1 MANQKAVISDLYMP
15 VIAAPPPQELEV
27 RLRERRAYCSSKFHQ
42 LLRVAAFWNPVAM
55 LYADPDC
62 GSILPVD
69 ACDIIARAHSRIF
82 AEWLCLP
89 LAEQFAEFAR
99 YLATLT
105 SEGRQTFLKL
115 LNHPK
120 ALDSLIPPGA
130 SSDAQEL
137 FSCDL
142 RALVGLVSSW

>member
-1 MANQKAVISDLYMP
+1 
-15 VIAAPPPQELEV
+15 
-27 RLRERRAYCSSKFHQ
+27 
-42 LLRVAAFWNPVAM
+42 M

-89 LAEQFAEFAR
+89 LAQQFTEFAA
-99 YLATLT
+99 YLATLNR
-105 SEGRQTFLKL
+105 EGRQTFLTL

-120 ALDSLIPPGA
+120 ALDSLVPPGA
-130 SSDAQEL
+130 SSEAQEL

-142 RALVGLVSSW
+142 KALAGSISSW